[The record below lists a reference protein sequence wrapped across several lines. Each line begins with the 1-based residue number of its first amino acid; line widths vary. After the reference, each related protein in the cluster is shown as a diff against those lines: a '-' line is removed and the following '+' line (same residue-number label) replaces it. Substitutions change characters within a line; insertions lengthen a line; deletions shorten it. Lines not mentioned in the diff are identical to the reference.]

1 MNEDLKAFLMYV
13 AGRKSNN
20 PFVMKVDEAVEKARK
35 SEEWRREYMTLLM
48 RDQENIEKGRAEGR
62 VEGCTEGWMA
72 ALFSLVTDG
81 LLSIPDA
88 ARIAGM
94 ETSEFER
101 EYENYR
107 E

>member
-1 MNEDLKAFLMYV
+1 
-13 AGRKSNN
+13 
-20 PFVMKVDEAVEKARK
+20 
-35 SEEWRREYMTLLM
+35 MTLLM

-62 VEGCTEGWMA
+62 VEGLAEGRAEGRTEGWMA
-72 ALFSLVTDG
+72 ALFSLVKDG

-88 ARIAGM
+88 ARKAGM
-94 ETSEFER
+94 EPSAFKQ

>member
-62 VEGCTEGWMA
+62 TEGWMA

-88 ARIAGM
+88 ARKAGM
-94 ETSEFER
+94 EVSEFER
-101 EYENYR
+101 EYENYH

>member
-1 MNEDLKAFLMYV
+1 MYV

-62 VEGCTEGWMA
+62 VEGRAEGRTEGWMA

-88 ARIAGM
+88 ARKAGM
-94 ETSEFER
+94 ETLEFER